1 MAGVSQVW
9 LTAEELEA
17 IALAFDLA
25 DEVHTPPP
33 SRAETSARVKIERA
47 LAPVACDT
55 ASGSKTP

>member
-1 MAGVSQVW
+1 MAGIAQVW

-17 IALAFDLA
+17 LALALDLA
-25 DEVHTPPP
+25 DEATLAPP
-33 SRAETSARVKIERA
+33 SRAEKSARVKIERA

>member
-17 IALAFDLA
+17 TATAFDMTERYVGKL
-25 DEVHTPPP
+25 TPTE
-33 SRAETSARVKIERA
+33 RAALKKIERA